1 MAKIVHFKSK
11 KQKAKEWL
19 QDLFS
24 QKIEKAK
31 SIAVIMD
38 MEDEVLTAYLNA
50 DLMQKLN
57 LKQHFEYD
65 ILDQFM
71 TKNMD
76 RYLEYVE

>member
-1 MAKIVHFKSK
+1 MARIVHFKSK
-11 KQKAKEWL
+11 KQKAGEWL

-38 MEDEVLTAYLNA
+38 REDEDVTAYLNA

-57 LKQHFEYD
+57 LKQHFEFD